1 MHAQFYI
8 VWSPIAKLLSKLDS
22 LMVSHPT
29 EVLQSIKEYIGVED
43 FHEGIHVWFSN
54 AKQLRSFTR
63 VHKTVY
69 NWKDI
74 PKSLH
79 VFVFCALK
87 HYVWWCL
94 VRPWGI
100 IWWHVVSMLSQKS
113 KNKVHVCVV
122 MLFIR
127 GVFLEDQRDITNSLL
142 IGLFKL
148 SGCVSARKTLLLWS
162 TQGLLLP

>member
-1 MHAQFYI
+1 
-8 VWSPIAKLLSKLDS
+8 
-22 LMVSHPT
+22 
-29 EVLQSIKEYIGVED
+29 
-43 FHEGIHVWFSN
+43 
-54 AKQLRSFTR
+54 
-63 VHKTVY
+63 
-69 NWKDI
+69 
-74 PKSLH
+74 
-79 VFVFCALK
+79 
-87 HYVWWCL
+87 
-94 VRPWGI
+94 
-100 IWWHVVSMLSQKS
+100 MLSQKS